1 MIELRLNCIFHLK
14 ITTMRKIKTKLMIG
28 IGVIFL
34 ISYAILL
41 VNMGANQSVVKKSES
56 LLTSNYASLKHTFQ
70 MLRLLNDVNVLVAE
84 GLSKDSVAGETLL
97 IIERLERFEQPL
109 KLQTENI
116 TEPGE
121 LQLTNNLKESFE
133 AFRHYLVARE
143 KPFYWMEYNLLFQ
156 DLRQDILEIYQMN
169 ADSLEDKNDAIKNNA
184 QHVLSLQKNVGIIGL
199 TLMCILIIFLPL
211 YLLRPIDH
219 LIWKL
224 KEIYEKVFKKELKL
238 KKGHE
243 LKQLEDIIE
252 KIITEVKMAGKK
264 NN

>member
-1 MIELRLNCIFHLK
+1 
-14 ITTMRKIKTKLMIG
+14 MRKIKIKLMIG
-28 IGVIFL
+28 IGIIFI
-34 ISYAILL
+34 ISYSIMM
-41 VNMGANQSVVKKSES
+41 VNMGTNQSIVNKSDS

-84 GLSKDSVAGETLL
+84 GLSKDSVSGETLR

-121 LQLTNNLKESFE
+121 LQLTNNLRKSFE

-143 KPFYWMEYNLLFQ
+143 QPFYWMEYNPLFQ

-169 ADSLEDKNDAIKNNA
+169 ADSLEEKNDAVKNHA

-199 TLMCILIIFLPL
+199 ALMCILIILLPL
-211 YLLRPIDH
+211 YLLRPVDH

-224 KEIYEKVFKKELKL
+224 KNFYEKEFNKKVTL

-243 LKQLEDIIE
+243 MKQLNEIVE
-252 KIITEVKMAGKK
+252 KIVSEMKK
-264 NN
+264 KSNAK